1 MYKLL
6 SILLI
11 FSFTFTQE
19 PCIGTCYTEE
29 EEINIENH
37 ISTLE
42 QNNELNNV
50 KIKELE
56 NMIKLYEE
64 KDKNSQVYLTL
75 QIQKNKL
82 LDDRIKL
89 YNDLVKDC
97 QIPQVYTRLLIDGF
111 KVYNKYMKFNVFKS
125 IKHLFL
131 LSFNYFKKLNFF

>member
-1 MYKLL
+1 MNKLL
-6 SILLI
+6 TILLI
-11 FSFTFTQE
+11 FSFVFTQE

-89 YNDLVKDC
+89 YNDLVKEVK
-97 QIPQVYTRLLIDGF
+97 PKWYE
-111 KVYNKYMKFNVFKS
+111 NKWLWFSLGVITTAGS
-125 IKHLFL
+125 IKIAGELVD
-131 LSFNYFKKLNFF
+131 